1 MESDIEHRLEQARQL
16 TARLERLSA
25 DSIWARRASGYRAS
39 LLKALTRLEELQKQA
54 STPAEGAEAEL
65 ENELRHLSL
74 LTQQG
79 YRILDLAAR
88 DLIRS
93 RVKARH

>member
-1 MESDIEHRLEQARQL
+1 MERDPERLLEQARQL
-16 TARLERLSA
+16 TSRLERLSA
-25 DSIWARRASGYRAS
+25 DSHWARRASGYRAS
-39 LLKALTRLEELQKQA
+39 LLKAISRLEGLA
-54 STPAEGAEAEL
+54 VSPAEGDKDEL
-65 ENELRHLSL
+65 EKELQRLGL

-93 RVKARH
+93 RVRTRR